1 MLLSNLYLFFP
12 LFLFS
17 LFLFFFSVS
26 DFSLSSSF
34 SYAFTLSDEVSL
46 FIVFMT
52 VFVIFVSYFFSFSS
66 NSVLSKVILLLIT
79 FFSLIVFLVNNVFLL
94 YFFYE
99 ASLIPIL
106 YIIIKWG
113 SYPERSVSSLILL
126 VYTAVCSFPFIF
138 FIFYLFSNEQSFNL
152 VVSSYSL
159 VSLPNLMSI
168 LILVAFS
175 VKLPVYGL
183 HFWLPIAHVEA
194 PTFGSIILAGVL
206 LKLGGV
212 GLLRLSNFVDFPFLS
227 EYFLGYLFLF
237 LSLVTLICCFQTD
250 FKRIV
255 AYSSVSHIIAV
266 PILFLS
272 NNLLSVKSLVMIIF
286 FHGLRSP
293 VLFMLVGI
301 LYSLFSSRQL
311 VVMRGLLLISPLL
324 SFILILAFFFTIS
337 APPFPSFVAEVMFFV
352 SSFMLSNIFVYSV
365 LLFTFLSLL
374 YNLLWFRMINFSSV
388 SLTFNSNT
396 NLNFSSFY
404 SLLSSFILCF
414 LFLVLVS
421 FI

>member
-183 HFWLPIAHVEA
+183 HFWLPMAHVEA

>member
-1 MLLSNLYLFFP
+1 M
-12 LFLFS
+12 
-17 LFLFFFSVS
+17 
-26 DFSLSSSF
+26 
-34 SYAFTLSDEVSL
+34 
-46 FIVFMT
+46 
-52 VFVIFVSYFFSFSS
+52 FVSYFFSFSS
-66 NSVLSKVILLLIT
+66 DSVLSKVILLLIT

-194 PTFGSIILAGVL
+194 PTFGSMILAGVL

-311 VVMRGLLLISPLL
+311 VVIRGLLLISPLL

-337 APPFPSFVAEVMFFV
+337 APPFPSFVAEVIFFV

-365 LLFTFLSLL
+365 LLFTLLSLV

-396 NLNFSSFY
+396 VLSFSSFY

>member
-1 MLLSNLYLFFP
+1 MLFSNFYLFSP

-17 LFLFFFSVS
+17 LFIFFFSVV
-26 DFSLSSSF
+26 DFSLRSSF
-34 SYAFTLSDEVSL
+34 SYSFTVSDEVSL
-46 FIVFMT
+46 FIVFIT
-52 VFVIFVSYFFSFSS
+52 LFVIFVSYFFSFSS
-66 NSVLSKVILLLIT
+66 DSVLSKVILLLIT
-79 FFSLIVFLVNNVFLL
+79 FFSLIVFIVNNVFLL

-138 FIFYLFSNEQSFNL
+138 FMFYMFSNEQSFNL
-152 VVSSYSL
+152 AVSSYSL

-168 LILVAFS
+168 LILVSFS

-194 PTFGSIILAGVL
+194 PTFGSMILAGVL

-212 GLLRLSNFVDFPFLS
+212 GLLRLSNFVNFSFLS
-227 EYFLGYLFLF
+227 NYFLGYLFLF

-255 AYSSVSHIIAV
+255 AYSSVSHMIAV

-272 NNLLSVKSLVMIIF
+272 NNLLSVKSLVIIMF
-286 FHGLRSP
+286 FHGLSSP

-311 VVMRGLLLISPLL
+311 VVIRGLLLISPLL
-324 SFILILAFFFTIS
+324 SFTLILAFFFTIS

-352 SSFMLSNIFVYSV
+352 SSLMLSNIFVYSV
-365 LLFTFLSLL
+365 LLFTFLSLV

-388 SLTFNSNT
+388 SLTFNTSI

-404 SLLSSFILCF
+404 SLFSSFMLCS

>member
-1 MLLSNLYLFFP
+1 MLFSNFYLFSP

-17 LFLFFFSVS
+17 LFIFFFSVA
-26 DFSLSSSF
+26 DFSLRSSF
-34 SYAFTLSDEVSL
+34 SYSFTVSDEVSL
-46 FIVFMT
+46 FIVFIT
-52 VFVIFVSYFFSFSS
+52 LFVIFVSYFFSFSS
-66 NSVLSKVILLLIT
+66 DSVLSKVILLLIT
-79 FFSLIVFLVNNVFLL
+79 FFSLIVFIVNNVFLL

-138 FIFYLFSNEQSFNL
+138 FMFYMFSNEQSFNL
-152 VVSSYSL
+152 AVSSYSL
-159 VSLPNLMSI
+159 VSLPNLISI
-168 LILVAFS
+168 LILVSFS

-194 PTFGSIILAGVL
+194 PTFGSMILAGVL

-212 GLLRLSNFVDFPFLS
+212 GLLRLSNFVNFSFLS
-227 EYFLGYLFLF
+227 NYFLGYLLLF

-255 AYSSVSHIIAV
+255 AYSSVSHMIAV

-272 NNLLSVKSLVMIIF
+272 NNLLSVKSLVIIMF
-286 FHGLRSP
+286 FHGLSSP

-311 VVMRGLLLISPLL
+311 VVIRGLLLISPLL
-324 SFILILAFFFTIS
+324 SFTLILAFFFTIS

-352 SSFMLSNIFVYSV
+352 SSLMLSNIFVYSV
-365 LLFTFLSLL
+365 LLFTFLSLV

-388 SLTFNSNT
+388 SLTFNTSI

-404 SLLSSFILCF
+404 SLFSSFMLCF

>member
-1 MLLSNLYLFFP
+1 MLFSNFYLFSP

-17 LFLFFFSVS
+17 LFIFFFSVA
-26 DFSLSSSF
+26 DFSLRSSF
-34 SYAFTLSDEVSL
+34 SYSFTVSDEVSL
-46 FIVFMT
+46 FIVFIT
-52 VFVIFVSYFFSFSS
+52 LFVIFVSYFFSFSS
-66 NSVLSKVILLLIT
+66 DSVLSKVILLLIT
-79 FFSLIVFLVNNVFLL
+79 FFSLIVFIVNNVFLL

-138 FIFYLFSNEQSFNL
+138 FMFYMFSNEQSFNL
-152 VVSSYSL
+152 AVSSYSL
-159 VSLPNLMSI
+159 ISLPNLISI
-168 LILVAFS
+168 LILVSFS

-194 PTFGSIILAGVL
+194 PTFGSMILAGVL

-212 GLLRLSNFVDFPFLS
+212 GLLRLSNFVNFSFLS
-227 EYFLGYLFLF
+227 NYFLGYLFLF

-255 AYSSVSHIIAV
+255 AYSSVSHMIAV

-272 NNLLSVKSLVMIIF
+272 NNLLSVKSLVIIMF
-286 FHGLRSP
+286 FHGLSSP

-311 VVMRGLLLISPLL
+311 VVIRGLLLISPLL
-324 SFILILAFFFTIS
+324 SFTLILAFFFTIS

-352 SSFMLSNIFVYSV
+352 SSLMLSNIFVYSV
-365 LLFTFLSLL
+365 LLFTFLSLV

-388 SLTFNSNT
+388 SLTFNTSI

-404 SLLSSFILCF
+404 SLFSSFMLCS

>member
-1 MLLSNLYLFFP
+1 MLFSNFYLFSP

-17 LFLFFFSVS
+17 LFIFFFSVV
-26 DFSLSSSF
+26 DFSLRSSF
-34 SYAFTLSDEVSL
+34 SYSFTVSDEVSL
-46 FIVFMT
+46 FIVFIT
-52 VFVIFVSYFFSFSS
+52 LFVIFVSYFFSFSS
-66 NSVLSKVILLLIT
+66 DSVLSKVILLLIT
-79 FFSLIVFLVNNVFLL
+79 FFSLIVFIVNNVFLL

-138 FIFYLFSNEQSFNL
+138 FMFYMFSNEQSFNL
-152 VVSSYSL
+152 AVSSYSL
-159 VSLPNLMSI
+159 ISLPNLISI
-168 LILVAFS
+168 LILVSFS

-194 PTFGSIILAGVL
+194 PTFGSMILAGVL

-212 GLLRLSNFVDFPFLS
+212 GLLRLSNFVNFSFLS
-227 EYFLGYLFLF
+227 NYFLGYLFLF

-255 AYSSVSHIIAV
+255 AYSSVSHMIAV

-272 NNLLSVKSLVMIIF
+272 NNLLSVKSLVIIMF
-286 FHGLRSP
+286 FHGLSSP

-311 VVMRGLLLISPLL
+311 VVIRGLLLISPLL
-324 SFILILAFFFTIS
+324 SFTLILAFFFTIS

-352 SSFMLSNIFVYSV
+352 SSLMLSNIFVYSV
-365 LLFTFLSLL
+365 LLFTFLSLV

-388 SLTFNSNT
+388 SLTFNTSI

-404 SLLSSFILCF
+404 SLFSSFMLCS